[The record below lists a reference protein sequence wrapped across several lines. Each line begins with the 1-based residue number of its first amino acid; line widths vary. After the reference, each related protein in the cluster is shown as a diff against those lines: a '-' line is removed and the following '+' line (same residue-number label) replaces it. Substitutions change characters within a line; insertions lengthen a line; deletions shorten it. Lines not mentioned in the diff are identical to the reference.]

1 MEESKELQ
9 KLYGFMQAFIYITVC
24 IEILLFVHFPFSE
37 QIMPLLSK
45 MAKIPIY
52 SNILYSKLFTFFI
65 IMVTCIG
72 TRSKKDLELDPTK
85 QIIFPLIFGFIMF
98 FGSICFL
105 FFKEKGET
113 SLEWYNI
120 AYIIL
125 SIIGATLI
133 NSALDNI
140 SKRIK
145 SNFMKDRFNIENES
159 FEQSKDKVETE
170 FSVNIPMK
178 FFYNRKWH
186 NGWLNICNCFRGTFV
201 IGTPG
206 SGKSFSVINSFIRQ
220 HSAKGFA
227 EVVYDFKFPELAK
240 IAYYNY
246 QKNKQLGKIPSNFK
260 FNVINFSDI
269 EYSRRINPLKR
280 EYIEILADATETA
293 EALYESLQK
302 GDKGS
307 GGNSD
312 FFKTSAVNLLAAS
325 IYFWSR
331 YENGKYSDLPH
342 VLAFLNQE
350 YDVLFKVLFS
360 EPELK
365 SLVSPFEA
373 AYKSGAVDQLEGQ
386 MASLKVQ
393 LSRLATKESF
403 WVFSGN
409 DFNLKVSDKKD
420 PSYLIIA
427 NNPKTQSMN
436 SALNA
441 LIINRLTRLV
451 NTKGNYPTS
460 IIVDECPT
468 LYFYQL
474 ATLLSTARS
483 NKVSICLGLQE
494 LPQLEEQYGKAT
506 AKTITSIIGNTL
518 SGQAKAPETLDWLQK
533 LFGKVKQVKEG
544 VTIRRNET
552 TINMN
557 EQMDFVIPASKI
569 SSLQAGTLVGQ
580 VALDFG
586 QEDNFPTAMYHCKT
600 NLDLKKIKK
609 EEEAYKELPKVY
621 NFGTADNREKLLQKN
636 FKRIYDEVETCI
648 RTICITLHY
657 QF

>member
-1 MEESKELQ
+1 MEENKELQ
-9 KLYGFMQAFIYITVC
+9 KIYGFMQAFIYVTVC
-24 IEILLFVHFPFSE
+24 IEILLFVHFSFSDR
-37 QIMPLLSK
+37 IMPILSK
-45 MAKIPIY
+45 LSRLPIY
-52 SNILYSKLFTFFI
+52 SNIFYSKLFTLFI

-72 TRSKKDLELDPTK
+72 TRSKKNLELDPTK
-85 QIIFPLIFGFIMF
+85 QIIFPLVFGFIIF
-98 FGSICFL
+98 FGAAFFL
-105 FFKEKGET
+105 MFKSGAIH
-113 SLEWYNI
+113 SGFEWYNI
-120 AYIIL
+120 SYIIL
-125 SIIGATLI
+125 SIIGAVLI
-133 NSALDNI
+133 NSALDNV

-145 SNFMKDRFNIENES
+145 SSFMKDRFNVENES
-159 FEQSKDKVETE
+159 FEQSKELVNTDY
-170 FSVNIPMK
+170 SVNIPMK
-178 FFYNRKWH
+178 FYWKKKMNK
-186 NGWLNICNCFRGTFV
+186 GWINIVNPFRGTFV

-206 SGKSFSVINSFIRQ
+206 SGKSYSIINSFIRQ

-240 IAYYNY
+240 IAYYHFLR
-246 QKNKQLGKIPSNFK
+246 NKKKGKIPKEFK
-260 FNVINFSDI
+260 FNVINFTNI
-269 EYSRRINPLKR
+269 EYSKRINPLKR

-350 YDVLFKVLFS
+350 YDILFKVLFS

-365 SLVSPFEA
+365 SIVSPFEA

-386 MASLKVQ
+386 MASLKIQ

-403 WVFSGN
+403 WVFSGD
-409 DFNLKVSDKKD
+409 DFNLKVSDKNA

-483 NKVSICLGLQE
+483 NKVSVCLGLQE

-506 AKTITSIIGNTL
+506 AKTICSIIGNTL
-518 SGQAKAPETLDWLQK
+518 SGQAKDPNTLDWLQK
-533 LFGKVKQVKEG
+533 LFGKIKQRKEG
-544 VTIRRNET
+544 ISIQRDKT
-552 TINMN
+552 TISMN
-557 EQMDFVIPASKI
+557 EQMDFAIPASKI
-569 SSLQAGTLVGQ
+569 SSLQAGSLVGQ
-580 VALDFG
+580 IALDFG
-586 QEDNFPTAMYHCKT
+586 QEDSFPTTMYNCKT
-600 NLDLKKIKK
+600 DLDTKKIEK
-609 EEEAYKELPKVY
+609 ETEHYVDLPKFY
-621 NFGTADNREKLLQKN
+621 NFGTAEKREALLQKN
-636 FKRIYDEVETCI
+636 FKKIYDEVESVI
-648 RTICITLHY
+648 SQY
-657 QF
+657 V

>member
-312 FFKTSAVNLLAAS
+312 FFITSAVNLLAAS

-331 YENGKYSDLPH
+331 YENVKYSYLPH

-636 FKRIYDEVETCI
+636 FKRIYDEVETVI
-648 RTICITLHY
+648 EQY
-657 QF
+657 V